1 MPRTMDGL
9 SRKQAVERMCS
20 VFYGVVRMIEQA
32 VGFVFILRRAAQKI
46 MLAGFGVPSTRA
58 RIEGMIP

>member
-1 MPRTMDGL
+1 
-9 SRKQAVERMCS
+9 MCS